1 MTATPSE
8 VGAAADFLRRKRR
21 RWPPLDASGG
31 GSQRRGGGSSS
42 DNLIFMLLCTR
53 ILMSASIGFYDTLL
67 VHGFPSGYCMF
78 IIFLFTFYVNVCWF
92 YALSCFLIQCVY
104 WVIYVICK
112 YLRHTHL
119 RNEIEIQEKKGN
131 RSKK

>member
-92 YALSCFLIQCVY
+92 YALSCFLIQC
-104 WVIYVICK
+104 ILGH
-112 YLRHTHL
+112 LRHM
-119 RNEIEIQEKKGN
+119 
-131 RSKK
+131 